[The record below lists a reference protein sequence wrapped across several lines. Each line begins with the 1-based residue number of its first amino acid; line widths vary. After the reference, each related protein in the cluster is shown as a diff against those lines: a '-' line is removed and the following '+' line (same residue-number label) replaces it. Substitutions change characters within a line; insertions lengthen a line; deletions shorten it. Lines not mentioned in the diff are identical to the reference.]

1 VSAVVLGAL
10 KRRAGDRAWRL
21 TVAAGA
27 LALGGLSVA
36 MRGGAHVL
44 IAALAAGAVLLSGWA
59 LGPWATAMARRSRG
73 WIAFAL
79 VLIGIAGWVAHWL
92 AAVAAASHILGDPG
106 PSLFAGVP
114 VAPLLALL
122 LAAGAGMVLIADA
135 VRVWLGL
142 TPHQRAPWKQMTD
155 PSPDRS
161 GGIVWRAVASVML
174 VGWAAFIAI
183 GLLGSDVAGN
193 PLLQVIVMLSV
204 AAAAGVL
211 LGIPV
216 VIGSLMRLDRD
227 KIGSAHERERQRFA
241 AHLHDSVLQT
251 LALVQRQAH
260 DPVAVARLARR
271 QEHALRAWMAGEAEL
286 VSDTL
291 VAALRD
297 AVASVEDEHEITIEF
312 SAIGDRTLD
321 GTCEEL
327 VAAAREALR
336 NAARHAPGAPVYV
349 FCHAS
354 PEGGVE
360 LFVRDEGPGFDPGAV
375 LPERR
380 GIRDAIIGRM
390 AFAGGQAT
398 VDSAPGEGTE
408 VAMRIR
414 GRKGGR

>member
-1 VSAVVLGAL
+1 MSAVDLGPV
-10 KRRAGDRAWRL
+10 KRRVGDRAWRL
-21 TVAAGA
+21 TVAAGG
-27 LALGGLSVA
+27 LAVGAVAVA
-36 MRGGAHVL
+36 MIRGAHGL
-44 IAALAAGAVLLSGWA
+44 IGALAAGAVVVGGWTLA
-59 LGPWATAMARRSRG
+59 PWAVAMGRRSRG
-73 WIAFAL
+73 WIVFA
-79 VLIGIAGWVAHWL
+79 VAVVGVVAWVARWL
-92 AAVAAASHILGDPG
+92 AGIAAASHAVGDPG
-106 PSLFAGVP
+106 PSLFGGVP
-114 VAPLLALL
+114 VVPLLAAL

-142 TPHQRAPWKQMTD
+142 APHQRAPWKQMTD
-155 PSPDRS
+155 APPQRAT
-161 GGIVWRAVASVML
+161 GIVWRAVASVML

-183 GLLGSDVAGN
+183 GLLAGDVTGQ
-193 PLLQVIVMLSV
+193 PLLQVIVMLLI
-204 AAAAGVL
+204 AAAAGVV

-216 VIGSLMRLDRD
+216 LIGSLMRLDRD
-227 KIGSAHERERQRFA
+227 KIGSAHEHERQRFA

-297 AVASVEDEHEITIEF
+297 AVATVEDEYEMTIEF

-321 GTCEEL
+321 GACEEL

-349 FCHAS
+349 FCQTS
-354 PEGGVE
+354 PDGGVE
-360 LFVRDEGPGFDPGAV
+360 LFVRDEGPGFDPGSV
-375 LPERR
+375 QPERR

-390 AFAGGQAT
+390 AFAGGRAT
-398 VDSAPGEGTE
+398 VDSVPGEGTE
-408 VAMRIR
+408 VAMRLR